1 MIMEGRG
8 RSPLLQPSGDLG
20 DFLWP
25 NWPFCQLHYYIV
37 GPHGRISLG
46 GFEVKNE
53 YDPKVSLNEYPLVRS
68 QKPKI

>member
-1 MIMEGRG
+1 MITEERG
-8 RSPLLQPSGDLG
+8 KSSWIHPSGVLR

-46 GFEVKNE
+46 GFEVKDE
-53 YDPKVSLNEYPLVRS
+53 YDPKVSLKKYPLVRS
-68 QKPKI
+68 KKPKT